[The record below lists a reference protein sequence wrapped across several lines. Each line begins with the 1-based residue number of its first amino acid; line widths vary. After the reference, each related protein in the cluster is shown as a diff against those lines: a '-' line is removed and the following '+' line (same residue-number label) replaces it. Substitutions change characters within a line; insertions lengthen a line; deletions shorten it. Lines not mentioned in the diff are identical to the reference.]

1 MPRTKIPKNSKRN
14 REAANREEKIR
25 IYELK
30 SDSFLE
36 GLDEIAMRYKTIADT
51 EIELIQSR
59 LQSELR
65 TMKMGN
71 FIDQL
76 TQLERFNDFKASDQT
91 QQFGSHSICSN
102 KTIGTVGNISNINSA
117 MTATSSRNDEGNYSF
132 I

>member
-51 EIELIQSR
+51 EIQLIQSR

-65 TMKMGN
+65 TMKMGD

-76 TQLERFNDFKASDQT
+76 AQLERFNDFKASDQT
-91 QQFGSHSICSN
+91 QQFGSLSICSN
-102 KTIGTVGNISNINSA
+102 KTIGTVGNISNNNCG
-117 MTATSSRNDEGNYSF
+117 MTATSNRNDEGN
-132 I
+132 